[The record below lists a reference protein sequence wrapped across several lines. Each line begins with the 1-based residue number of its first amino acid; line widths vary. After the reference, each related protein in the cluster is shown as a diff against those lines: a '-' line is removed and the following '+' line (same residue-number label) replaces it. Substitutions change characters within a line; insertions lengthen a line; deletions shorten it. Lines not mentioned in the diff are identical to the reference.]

1 MLRRTNGA
9 WEQDLNG
16 FSISRR
22 TASDRNTLW
31 SLSDASA
38 ARVARVHGVTSRS
51 WGYFAFG
58 YKRQKPAAIDSIFLA
73 ANAAKSLCYA
83 LGNVNFCQLFVRAEM
98 SGFCTRK
105 YHVLPSFCA
114 LRNTTFY
121 HVFVRAEMLSFA
133 KFFLA

>member
-38 ARVARVHGVTSRS
+38 ARVALVHGVTSRS

-58 YKRQKPAAIDSIFLA
+58 YKRQKPAVIDSIFLA

-98 SGFCTRK
+98 SGFVRFLHSEIPCFTKFLCAPK
-105 YHVLPSFCA
+105 YHLLPRFCA
-114 LRNTTFY
+114 R
-121 HVFVRAEMLSFA
+121 
-133 KFFLA
+133 